1 MNQKDALMNILMQA
15 QKNAAAKNA
24 AQILEQLNLPF
35 WEDNV
40 RGIPNGFLRSAL
52 CSAQRFDK
60 NNHRLMLENVK
71 IVSVAGVDIR
81 YHGVELDQADL
92 DVWET
97 AVHIMRGAPLN
108 EPLLLSLA
116 DFFRVLGKS
125 SGGSMQR
132 DLMARLIRLRGAT
145 ITIHQDKYHYVGGL
159 IDEGAIDEDTN
170 KLMIRMNPKIINL
183 FQKDQ
188 FTHVNLEI
196 KRGLMKQPIA
206 LFLYRF
212 YASHAAPFP
221 LKLET
226 IHKLCRSNAKNM
238 TDFKKNVLK
247 SLKKIS
253 EVCEENGESF
263 CYEFKDDLLHVKKSG
278 SASQQR
284 HLERKKASLK
294 QRKNDSIN
302 VRHSTPL
309 QLKINM

>member
-1 MNQKDALMNILMQA
+1 MDQENKLMNVLAKA

-24 AQILEQLNLPF
+24 ASILEQLNLPF
-35 WEDNV
+35 WEENV

-60 NNHRLMLENVK
+60 NNHRSMLENVN
-71 IVSVAGVDIR
+71 IVSVKGVDIK

-92 DVWET
+92 DIWET

-108 EPLLLSLA
+108 EPLLISLA
-116 DFFRVLGKS
+116 DFFRILGKS
-125 SGGSMQR
+125 SGGAMQR
-132 DLMARLIRLRGAT
+132 DLLSRLVRLRGAT
-145 ITIHQDKYHYVGGL
+145 ITIQQDKYSYVGGL
-159 IDEGAIDEDTN
+159 IDEGAIDEETN

-188 FTHVNLEI
+188 FTHVNLGI

-226 IHKLCRSNAKNM
+226 IYKLCRSNAKNM
-238 TDFKKNVLK
+238 IDFKKNVIK
-247 SLKKIS
+247 SLSKIS
-253 EVCEENGESF
+253 EVCELNGETF
-263 CYEFKDDLLHVKKSG
+263 NYEFKGDLLHVTKSG

-284 HLERKKASLK
+284 HLEKKKAALK
-294 QRKNDSIN
+294 QRKNGAIT
-302 VRHSTPL
+302 VRHSTPQ
-309 QLKINM
+309 QLKIQL